1 MLFPIIEISSCPIE
15 PNEQLNMESLYED
28 VNVNSASDYLSHT
41 AKPDERQKFIENEL
55 PGILEGIATVDR
67 VKGTITV
74 RPTEQVNIA
83 IRADL
88 ANKLKDWEKKL
99 KSGKLSYDDPRFDGE
114 KYRGH
119 SAMFT
124 LNDSNA
130 QFSGPF
136 AENIAYYGGKTLY
149 IGGVVYA
156 HR

>member
-1 MLFPIIEISSCPIE
+1 MLFPIIEISSRPIE
-15 PNEQLNMESLYED
+15 PNEQIGMENLYED
-28 VNVNSASDYLSHT
+28 ANVNSASDYLSHQAT
-41 AKPDERQKFIENEL
+41 PGERQKFIENEL
-55 PGILEGIATVDR
+55 PGILEGIATVDM

-88 ANKLKDWEKKL
+88 ANKLKNWEKKL
-99 KSGKLSYDDPRFDGE
+99 KSGNLSYDDPRFDGE

-124 LNDSNA
+124 LNNSVA
-130 QFSGPF
+130 RFSGPF
-136 AENIAYYGGKTLY
+136 AESLAYYGGKTLY
-149 IGGVVYA
+149 IGGIVFA

>member
-1 MLFPIIEISSCPIE
+1 MLFPIIEISSRPIE
-15 PNEQLNMESLYED
+15 PDGRMGMKSLYED

-41 AKPDERQKFIENEL
+41 ATPMERQEFIKNEL
-55 PGILEGIATVDR
+55 PGILEGIAAVDR
-67 VKGTITV
+67 LKETITIH
-74 RPTEQVNIA
+74 PTQQIDIA

-88 ANKLKDWEKKL
+88 SNKLKDWEKKL
-99 KSGKLSYDDPRFDGE
+99 KSGKLSYDNPRFDGE

-124 LNDSNA
+124 LDNSTA

-136 AENIAYYGGKTLY
+136 AENLAYYGGKTLY